1 MLLASAMQLGST
13 IGVAPTLITNLH
25 ASNQRMKIRV
35 PCPLFSE
42 FLPQIT
48 CWMVLYCKSTIAM
61 EQLKPIIA
69 FVQRKL
75 ITRQKN
81 FVLTL

>member
-13 IGVAPTLITNLH
+13 TGIAPILITNLH
-25 ASNQRMKIRV
+25 ASNQRMKTRI

-48 CWMVLYCKSTIAM
+48 ASATLDGAVL
-61 EQLKPIIA
+61 
-69 FVQRKL
+69 
-75 ITRQKN
+75 
-81 FVLTL
+81 